1 MNTTRTNMRTPFII
15 LAVVLL
21 AIAGWATYAAVN
33 QQQSTTA
40 HTLTEA
46 HKTTEQPKA
55 VNTINSK
62 TDETVSTKT
71 NDAVLK
77 ITEYGV
83 EIPLADNPYQVAMQ
97 QDHIIISKALSTKCD
112 ADAAHPEGQL
122 GYVTDEPLPLAGLTM
137 GAKVTLHG
145 KDYLFILPNGE
156 GCGDVSE
163 YRTEITN
170 WFKQQFTQLQSIQ

>member
-1 MNTTRTNMRTPFII
+1 MRTLFII
-15 LAVVLL
+15 IAVALIG
-21 AIAGWATYAAVN
+21 IAGWATYIATN
-33 QQQSTTA
+33 QQQSTAT
-40 HTLTEA
+40 HTQSET
-46 HKTTEQPKA
+46 HKTTEQSKA
-55 VNTINSK
+55 TDTVDSK
-62 TDETVSTKT
+62 TDETVSTNT
-71 NDAVLK
+71 NDGVLK
-77 ITEYGV
+77 LTEYGV